1 MADLSPGQVVSLLDG
16 RQATVRFVGST
27 HFAPGEWIGV
37 ELDEPTG
44 KNDGSVQG
52 ERYFDCE
59 HGFGM
64 FIRPSAVAAVIAPS
78 EQPRRESKQLSKPG
92 GNGAPAGRSQ
102 SGSASG
108 PSSAVKRT
116 SGSLSSTAP
125 KRNSASGPSTS
136 SASRA
141 APSSRTPRSPTKSP
155 TKQLGHPSRPA
166 SFSGKPSA
174 TVAKPRPGVGNRA
187 SMGPSPP
194 SAAAASRTS
203 RQSLIGSQSKLGK
216 PGSPGTGSAG
226 MGPAKR
232 LSLRPAAA
240 KGQSSET
247 ESRTSAPS
255 DVSPTIESSQDAE
268 GETQSDVLS
277 SPEATPKQAGA
288 HRAASSRPGLSS
300 TPSQRGSQQSAALAR
315 ELEDLKTKLKV
326 MEKKRAED
334 REKLKNLERLQAERD
349 KFEGII
355 QKLQT
360 KYQPQ
365 QAELTELRKKLK
377 EAETKLEESER
388 QQAEHETILE
398 LATLDKEMAEEV
410 AEALKMECQTL
421 KLKLEEL
428 ELEVEVLR
436 EENEE
441 LSQVMSPEE
450 KSSQGWLQM
459 EKTNERLREALIRLR
474 DMTQQT
480 EAELRDQI
488 KELQDDLE
496 EYATV
501 KAQYEAT
508 KEKLLASESNV
519 EDLKQ
524 QLETALG
531 AEEMIEELADKN
543 MRYQEEINELK
554 AAIED
559 LESLKEI
566 NDELELNHIEV
577 EKQLQEELDYRE
589 ALFNEQSR
597 KVAQQ
602 DEIIEDLEYT
612 LSRFRELVANLQSD
626 LEDMR
631 ASQQITE
638 SEANE
643 LSMRSRAMMDLNMK
657 LQASVEKAQMKTI
670 DIELGRMEAEESA
683 RHLSIVQL
691 YLPEYFDGEKNSIL
705 AFLRV
710 KRVGFKA
717 TLMGNTIRERLAD
730 QSSFQTVQE
739 NAFTSYDVLEKLLW
753 ISCICDR
760 FDKFVSSCSPEQFTS
775 FERALYELEPVER
788 TLNSWIDA
796 LKKNEINEKKC
807 AEELQRSIALL
818 THLAETLIPVELATY
833 ADEIY
838 MRSVLIQ
845 AYLEHTASAL
855 SRLKTYLQA
864 KLPAPAE
871 DDEEGMFLF
880 NKTDALV
887 SQARGLKVVISKVIK
902 SLEELQS
909 RSLSL
914 SGDAAEPFETT
925 EETAKSLSELA
936 RQLGENIVLLLSEEG
951 RTEPFTY
958 PEILQNMSQ
967 TALSLVQA
975 PAADGESNDAL
986 SLLSGKLRAL
996 TGHLEVLS
1004 THSSDLSHTA
1014 EFERGRFP
1022 WMLRAEELKSNKTIS
1037 PDADEEIRRL
1047 KNELSEASTALGVKD
1062 KTLEE
1067 QSMKVELLE
1076 ARMRDAN
1083 KKAAL
1088 AKEFEKKFEQMQE
1101 KESQL
1106 RETVEKLTKD
1116 LRAME
1121 AERDDY
1127 KSRFERAKRASGSAG
1142 AGAAGGVVVD
1152 SEASLA
1158 AMRENEAL
1166 RAEVSSLQAAVR
1178 FLREELHR
1186 ASTLDPYSVQRSV
1199 DTYSWLEAPL
1209 TQAKP
1214 SAQQESRYHRAA
1226 ESRDVLTHLLK
1237 LAKETKITD
1246 LESTLPKDGA
1256 SRLAW
1261 RPTKSTFKYQV
1272 LQQRE
1277 RFERWAE
1284 WRDDVASRE
1293 REEERMA
1300 EAKRQR
1306 ALREQQE
1313 RRQAQQSSSTSAA
1326 SASAATAS
1334 HRNTHAKTPS
1344 VSLGGYGMMGRA
1356 WRILGMQEVDGKE
1369 TGEEPGKVQ
1378 IVST

>member
-27 HFAPGEWIGV
+27 HFAPGDWIGV

-52 ERYFDCE
+52 ERQVPERLCVRVQRVKE
-59 HGFGM
+59 NKWN
-64 FIRPSAVAAVIAPS
+64 STQAP
-78 EQPRRESKQLSKPG
+78 ERERGQRLARCKS
-92 GNGAPAGRSQ
+92 RS
-102 SGSASG
+102 
-108 PSSAVKRT
+108 
-116 SGSLSSTAP
+116 
-125 KRNSASGPSTS
+125 RNAE
-136 SASRA
+136 R
-141 APSSRTPRSPTKSP
+141 
-155 TKQLGHPSRPA
+155 
-166 SFSGKPSA
+166 
-174 TVAKPRPGVGNRA
+174 
-187 SMGPSPP
+187 
-194 SAAAASRTS
+194 
-203 RQSLIGSQSKLGK
+203 SQSKLAK
-216 PGSPGTGSAG
+216 PGVPGTGSTGA
-226 MGPAKR
+226 GPAKR
-232 LSLRPAAA
+232 LSLRQTAA
-240 KGQSSET
+240 KGPSEET
-247 ESRTSAPS
+247 ESRASAPS
-255 DVSPTIESSQDAE
+255 DASPEIGSPRDAE
-268 GETQSDVLS
+268 GEAEGDAAAPSEVTTKQ
-277 SPEATPKQAGA
+277 PK
-288 HRAASSRPGLSS
+288 AASSRPGLSS
-300 TPSQRGSQQSAALAR
+300 TSSQRSSQQSAALAR

-334 REKLKNLERLQAERD
+334 REKLKTLETLQAERD
-349 KFEGII
+349 KFEGVI
-355 QKLQT
+355 QKLQA

-365 QAELTELRKKLK
+365 QAELTELRKKLR
-377 EAETKLEESER
+377 EAETKLEEAEK
-388 QQAEHETILE
+388 QQAEHESILE
-398 LATLDKEMAEEV
+398 IATLDREMAEET
-410 AEALKMECQTL
+410 AEAYKVELQTL
-421 KLKLEEL
+421 KLRLEEL

-441 LSQVMSPEE
+441 LSQVMGPEE

-496 EYATV
+496 EYSTV

-508 KEKLLASESNV
+508 KEKLLAAESNV

-589 ALFNEQSR
+589 ALYNEQSR

-612 LSRFRELVANLQSD
+612 LARFRELVANLQSD

-638 SEANE
+638 TEANE
-643 LSMRSRAMMDLNMK
+643 LSMRSRAMMDLNLK
-657 LQASVEKAQMKTI
+657 LQASVEKSQAKTI
-670 DIELGRMEAEESA
+670 DMELSRMEAEESA
-683 RHLSIVQL
+683 QHLSIVQL

-705 AFLRV
+705 ALLRV

-717 TLMGNTIRERLAD
+717 TLMNNTIRERLAD

-739 NAFTSYDVLEKLLW
+739 NAFASYDVLEKLLW
-753 ISCICDR
+753 ISCVCDR
-760 FDKFVSSCSPEQFTS
+760 FVQFVTSCTPEQFAT

-807 AEELQRSIALL
+807 AVELQRSIALM

-838 MRSVLIQ
+838 MRAVLIQ

-855 SRLKTYLQA
+855 SRLKSYLQA

-871 DDEEGMFLF
+871 DDEEGLFLF

-887 SQARGLKVVISKVIK
+887 NQARGLKVVITKVIRSLDELK
-902 SLEELQS
+902 S
-909 RSLSL
+909 RALSL
-914 SGDAAEPFETT
+914 SGDAAGPFETT
-925 EETAKSLSELA
+925 EEAAKALSELA

-975 PAADGESNDAL
+975 PATDGEGNDAL
-986 SLLSGKLRAL
+986 SILSGKLRSL
-996 TGHLEVLS
+996 TGQLEELS

-1022 WMLRAEELKSNKTIS
+1022 WILRAEELKSNKTIS

-1088 AKEFEKKFEQMQE
+1088 AKEFESKFQQMQE
-1101 KESQL
+1101 KETQL
-1106 RETVEKLTKD
+1106 QESVEKLTKD

-1127 KSRFERAKRASGSAG
+1127 KSRFERAKRASGTASA
-1142 AGAAGGVVVD
+1142 ANGGVVVD
-1152 SEASLA
+1152 SEATLA

-1178 FLREELHR
+1178 FLREENRR
-1186 ASTLDPYSVQRSV
+1186 ANMLDPYSVQRSV
-1199 DTYSWLEAPL
+1199 NMYSWLDAPL
-1209 TQAKP
+1209 TQGKP
-1214 SAQQESRYHRAA
+1214 SALEEARYNRAA
-1226 ESRDVLTHLLK
+1226 ESRDVFAHLLK
-1237 LAKETKITD
+1237 LTKETPVAD
-1246 LESTLPKDGA
+1246 LQSTLPQDGTN
-1256 SRLAW
+1256 RLVW

-1293 REEERMA
+1293 REDERMMA
-1300 EAKRQR
+1300 AKRQR
-1306 ALREQQE
+1306 ALREQEE
-1313 RRQAQQSSSTSAA
+1313 RRQAQQSSTSA
-1326 SASAATAS
+1326 S
-1334 HRNTHAKTPS
+1334 HRRNTHAKTPS

-1356 WRILGMQEVDGKE
+1356 WRILGMQQEMDGGKE
-1369 TGEEPGKVQ
+1369 VTEEPGKVQ
-1378 IVST
+1378 IVS